1 MRPSTLSDI
10 DVNTAIKRC
19 SSCHCF
25 LRLWSQTILTIFHFI
40 VSAIL
45 NRIQVG
51 NRRNCKNQ
59 PENSVGEK
67 ASQSIL
73 ELLRLTTLT
82 LKRSRFFFWG
92 GGLNGPLIGFSNLK
106 LEALK

>member
-67 ASQSIL
+67 ANDITINDISPQTFKI
-73 ELLRLTTLT
+73 
-82 LKRSRFFFWG
+82 FFFFGG
-92 GGLNGPLIGFSNLK
+92 GGLK
-106 LEALK
+106 